1 MTRRTR
7 RNRIH
12 VIGLTRR
19 LLTGYVYGK
28 QETMGNA
35 IIT

>member
-1 MTRRTR
+1 MKRGRRFR
-7 RNRIH
+7 VH

-28 QETMGNA
+28 PEFLNH

>member
-1 MTRRTR
+1 MWRRAR
-7 RNRIH
+7 SRRIH

-19 LLTGYVYGK
+19 LLTGFVYGK
-28 QETMGNA
+28 AEPMGNA